1 MRQLSEIGLLVD
13 SQLKLETHRRNDWVN
28 PPRPLSPSYLRL
40 HQIADELIRLYRQQF
55 TLWVL
60 GKMDE
65 LSSTDLFKYERRKV
79 RIEQL
84 RQELQKMTSRVLP
97 GTIPV

>member
-1 MRQLSEIGLLVD
+1 MD
-13 SQLKLETHRRNDWVN
+13 H
-28 PPRPLSPSYLRL
+28 L

>member
-1 MRQLSEIGLLVD
+1 VD
-13 SQLKLETHRRNDWVN
+13 H
-28 PPRPLSPSYLRL
+28 L

-65 LSSTDLFKYERRKV
+65 LSSADLVIYERRKV

-84 RQELQKMTSRVLP
+84 RQELQKLTSRVLP
-97 GTIPV
+97 VTIPV

>member
-1 MRQLSEIGLLVD
+1 MD
-13 SQLKLETHRRNDWVN
+13 
-28 PPRPLSPSYLRL
+28 RL

-65 LSSTDLFKYERRKV
+65 LSSADLLKYERRRV
-79 RIEQL
+79 RIHQL
-84 RQELQKMTSRVLP
+84 RQELQKMTSPVLP

>member
-1 MRQLSEIGLLVD
+1 MD
-13 SQLKLETHRRNDWVN
+13 H
-28 PPRPLSPSYLRL
+28 L

-65 LSSTDLFKYERRKV
+65 LSSADLVIYERRKV

-84 RQELQKMTSRVLP
+84 RQELQKLTSRVLP
-97 GTIPV
+97 VTIPV

>member
-1 MRQLSEIGLLVD
+1 MD
-13 SQLKLETHRRNDWVN
+13 H
-28 PPRPLSPSYLRL
+28 L

-65 LSSTDLFKYERRKV
+65 LSSADLVKYERRKV

-84 RQELQKMTSRVLP
+84 RQELQKLTSRVLP

>member
-1 MRQLSEIGLLVD
+1 MD
-13 SQLKLETHRRNDWVN
+13 H
-28 PPRPLSPSYLRL
+28 L

-65 LSSTDLFKYERRKV
+65 LSSADLVKYERRKV

-84 RQELQKMTSRVLP
+84 RQELQKLTSRVLP
-97 GTIPV
+97 VTIPV

>member
-1 MRQLSEIGLLVD
+1 MD
-13 SQLKLETHRRNDWVN
+13 H
-28 PPRPLSPSYLRL
+28 L

-65 LSSTDLFKYERRKV
+65 LSSADLVIYERRKV

-97 GTIPV
+97 GTISV

>member
-1 MRQLSEIGLLVD
+1 VD
-13 SQLKLETHRRNDWVN
+13 H
-28 PPRPLSPSYLRL
+28 L

-65 LSSTDLFKYERRKV
+65 LSSADLVKYERRKV

-84 RQELQKMTSRVLP
+84 RQELQKLTSRVLP
-97 GTIPV
+97 VTIPV